1 MKGKDSKHPH
11 VPEGDGGH
19 RPPRSDRSDQSD
31 RPDHPSRRRAFAL
44 LAALGVPPAALGQ
57 DAHVSDPRSYRV
69 VLDNDQVRVLENKS
83 RPGLGV
89 CGQGMHYHPAH
100 LTVSLTG
107 ARLKRVGA
115 DGRAT
120 FSEIPPGHVFWAE
133 AETHSAEVI
142 GGAGTRTYI
151 VELKGGDWRP
161 STG

>member
-1 MKGKDSKHPH
+1 MEDKDSKHPP
-11 VPEGDGGH
+11 VPARDPGN
-19 RPPRSDRSDQSD
+19 RSRRSD
-31 RPDHPSRRRAFAL
+31 RPDRPGRRQAFAL
-44 LAALGVPPAALGQ
+44 LAALGAAPAALGQ

-69 VLDNDQVRVLENKS
+69 VLDNDHVRVLEYKS

-107 ARLKRVGA
+107 ARLKRMGE

-120 FSEIPPGHVFWAE
+120 FSEIPPGHIFWAE

-151 VELKGGDWRP
+151 VELKGKDWRP